1 LCKAPEAVSGYGRIG
16 FYLLLQF
23 IESEFYPSPLATTG
37 EFADRHQGWVGLA
50 AFTVVGKSMST
61 IESLSAVI
69 YDVYRQAQK
78 PGMPCIGC
86 IPDGRRQMGEP
97 VQVVKEVYTGGQVSM
112 PYTTNFARG
121 LYEY

>member
-1 LCKAPEAVSGYGRIG
+1 
-16 FYLLLQF
+16 
-23 IESEFYPSPLATTG
+23 
-37 EFADRHQGWVGLA
+37 
-50 AFTVVGKSMST
+50 MST

-97 VQVVKEVYTGGQVSM
+97 VQVVEEVYAGGQVSM